1 MRQAIH
7 LCSSISVCQLR
18 STTATSK
25 KNAQEGSRSVGAAKG
40 QLLIQHAVDLM
51 PCAKLTQQK
60 SFVIWQLAQ
69 FAHREKQWWRWEQ
82 SWCHWIQLHGIFL
95 DIVRNVF
102 WGVVTNPNGQCTVL
116 GVPAGLKPPIW
127 QFAPQMRVF
136 HTWIVSACCAQIV
149 RLFSTNCVQHCSFQC
164 LLRHKLWTSLSAFS
178 QGMPWP
184 AHKGCRS

>member
-1 MRQAIH
+1 MWSRNYKSQQLKMQHVTTNAMRQAIH
-7 LCSSISVCQLR
+7 LCSSISVCQLHYC
-18 STTATSK
+18 
-25 KNAQEGSRSVGAAKG
+25 NVQEKCPGRKPLCALVLPRG

-102 WGVVTNPNGQCTVL
+102 WGVVANPNGQCTVL

-127 QFAPQMRVF
+127 QFSPQMRVLP
-136 HTWIVSACCAQIV
+136 T
-149 RLFSTNCVQHCSFQC
+149 
-164 LLRHKLWTSLSAFS
+164 
-178 QGMPWP
+178 
-184 AHKGCRS
+184 